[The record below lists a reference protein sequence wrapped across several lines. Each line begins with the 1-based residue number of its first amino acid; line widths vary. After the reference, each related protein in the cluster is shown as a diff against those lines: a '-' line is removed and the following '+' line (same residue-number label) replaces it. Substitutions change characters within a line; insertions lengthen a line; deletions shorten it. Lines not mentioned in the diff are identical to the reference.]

1 MISITDSQ
9 KAEVLVYFR
18 EYFPEFAVIN
28 DQTFNKRLNQVTIYI
43 PGFIQTHINHK
54 YPDVDHN
61 WVVMREILANWVA
74 HVLVL
79 TDALAVAQGED
90 AMPMEQLRVASSL
103 SEGGLSASFE
113 QAKPNGQ
120 TPEAIYEY
128 LSKTAYGD
136 NVKMLL
142 ESCLTG
148 AIGVLCV

>member
-1 MISITDSQ
+1 MICITETQ
-9 KAEVLVYFR
+9 KNNVLEYFR
-18 EYFPEFAVIN
+18 VYFPEFDAIS
-28 DQTFNKRLNQVTIYI
+28 DEAFLKRLTQVAIYV

-54 YPDVDHN
+54 YPDCDHN
-61 WVVMREILANWVA
+61 WTVMREILANWVA
-74 HVLVL
+74 HVFVL
-79 TDALAVAQGED
+79 TDALAVAAGEE
-90 AMPMEQLRVASSL
+90 ALPQEQQRLASSL

-113 QAKPNGQ
+113 QAKPTGE

-148 AIGVLCV
+148 ALGVLIV

>member
-1 MISITDSQ
+1 MICINDSQ
-9 KAEVLVYFR
+9 KSDVLAYFR
-18 EYFPEFAVIN
+18 EYFPEFASISN
-28 DQTFNKRLNQVTIYI
+28 ELFNKRLYQATIYI

-54 YPDVDHN
+54 YPDCDHN
-61 WVVMREILANWVA
+61 WTVMREILANWVA

-79 TDALAVAQGED
+79 TDALATAAGED

-113 QAKPNGQ
+113 QAKPTGQ

-142 ESCLTG
+142 EGCLTG
-148 AIGVLCV
+148 ALGVLIV

>member
-1 MISITDSQ
+1 MICITNAQ
-9 KAEVLVYFR
+9 KGDVLSYFR
-18 EYFPEFAVIN
+18 IYFPEFASIS
-28 DQTFNKRLNQVTIYI
+28 DDLFLKRLTQAAIYI
-43 PGFIQTHINHK
+43 PGFIQTHINRKFH
-54 YPDVDHN
+54 DCDHN
-61 WVVMREILANWVA
+61 WTVMREILANWVA

-79 TDALAVAQGED
+79 TDALATAEGEE

-113 QAKPNGQ
+113 QAKPTGQ

-142 ESCLTG
+142 EGCLTG
-148 AIGVLCV
+148 ALGVLIV

>member
-1 MISITDSQ
+1 MISITNSQ
-9 KAEVLVYFR
+9 KADVLAYFK
-18 EYFPEFAVIN
+18 EYFPEFKSISDEV
-28 DQTFNKRLNQVTIYI
+28 FMKRLNQTTIYI

-61 WVVMREILANWVA
+61 WTVMREILANWIA
-74 HVLVL
+74 HVFVL
-79 TDALAVAQGED
+79 TDALAVASGEE

-148 AIGVLCV
+148 AIGVLVV

>member
-1 MISITDSQ
+1 MICITETQ
-9 KAEVLVYFR
+9 KQNVLAYFR
-18 EYFPEFAVIN
+18 IYFPEFAAVS
-28 DQTFNKRLNQVTIYI
+28 DELFLKRLTQVAIYI

-54 YPDVDHN
+54 YPDCDHN
-61 WVVMREILANWVA
+61 WTVMREILANWVA
-74 HVLVL
+74 HVFVL
-79 TDALAVAQGED
+79 TDALAVSAGEE

-128 LSKTAYGD
+128 LSKSAYGD

-148 AIGVLCV
+148 AIGVLIV